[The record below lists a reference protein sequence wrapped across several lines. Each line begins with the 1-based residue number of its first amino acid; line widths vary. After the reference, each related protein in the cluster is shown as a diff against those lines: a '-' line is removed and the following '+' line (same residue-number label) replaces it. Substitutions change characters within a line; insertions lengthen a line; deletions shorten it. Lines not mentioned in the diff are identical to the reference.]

1 MENQPHTSLCQAIG
15 WFLGCV
21 LFSIYIFSTADL
33 IQSTEFKCYLY
44 DNSSPI

>member
-33 IQSTEFKCYLY
+33 IQSTEFK
-44 DNSSPI
+44 